1 MVEESN
7 NVQLI
12 FCFVFLL
19 VNHRLCKGCLQPV
32 VYNYG
37 LYKDKGDN
45 NNSLHFV
52 SNQTHFVVAFLKELG
67 DGLRILMQ
75 FA

>member
-1 MVEESN
+1 M
-7 NVQLI
+7 Q
-12 FCFVFLL
+12 
-19 VNHRLCKGCLQPV
+19 GCLQPV

-52 SNQTHFVVAFLKELG
+52 SSQTHFVVAFLKELG